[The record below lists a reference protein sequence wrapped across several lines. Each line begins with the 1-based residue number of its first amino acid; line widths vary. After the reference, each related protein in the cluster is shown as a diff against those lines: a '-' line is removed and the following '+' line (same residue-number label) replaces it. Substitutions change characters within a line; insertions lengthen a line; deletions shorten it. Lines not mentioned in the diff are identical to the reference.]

1 MDPTAQI
8 SLDPVI
14 LPFWAQTE
22 ASSMQKNRASAQRN
36 NFAGFAT
43 PWHPALCLQLI
54 SPNLIRTIAEF
65 CKEIQHDEANPD
77 H

>member
-1 MDPTAQI
+1 
-8 SLDPVI
+8 
-14 LPFWAQTE
+14 
-22 ASSMQKNRASAQRN
+22 MQKNRGSAQRN